1 MQTTY
6 LKHFV
11 DVAEKG
17 SIGAAAAAD
26 FISPQGMSRSISVLE
41 SELGCTLFSK
51 KPNGMALTRFGEALL
66 DDAKEILALEQ
77 EMKARVARIQSSD
90 LENGTS
96 DLLLLYLNNIAF
108 DAALFSPLT
117 DSIEEA
123 FASARFFQCDNEKI
137 ADSLLAADEA
147 QQDALALGLLCLF
160 STDTK
165 RNSELLER
173 LYARGFA
180 FQPYLESYDEVMVP
194 ADSDLAS
201 KTSLSK
207 SDILSYPL
215 IVSGGDIQRV
225 CEKVFGKASIYMV
238 TADSLFRYQV
248 VQKGQA
254 ITVVPAFH
262 HIVDSGAQGT
272 VVVPMKEPYYL
283 EVGFVAKREVMESP
297 VVKRLFAKLNAYYS
311 KFASSPYI
319 SLVPSEIT
327 SVSAEEARFASTMD
341 SLCKRFCGKY
351 KLSQREG
358 EILVP
363 LLAGKTARPIAE
375 ELSVGTA
382 TVKSH
387 IYSIY
392 KKAGVHSQKDLM
404 SLFRE
409 MEA

>member
-77 EMKARVARIQSSD
+77 EMKARVARIH
-90 LENGTS
+90 
-96 DLLLLYLNNIAF
+96 
-108 DAALFSPLT
+108 AALFSPLT

-123 FASARFFQCDNEKI
+123 FASARFFQCDNEEI

-160 STDTK
+160 STDTE

-327 SVSAEEARFASTMD
+327 SVSAEEARSASTMD

-404 SLFRE
+404 TLFRE
-409 MEA
+409 MEV

>member
-90 LENGTS
+90 LENGGS
-96 DLLLLYLNNIAF
+96 DLLLYLNNIAF

-123 FASARFFQCDNEKI
+123 FTNARFFQCDNDEI
-137 ADSLLAADEA
+137 VDSLLAVDES
-147 QQDALALGLLCLF
+147 QRDVLTLGLLCLF
-160 STDTK
+160 STDTE

-173 LYARGFA
+173 LYAKGFV

-194 ADSDLAS
+194 ANSDLAN
-201 KTSLSK
+201 KPSLSK

-215 IVSGGDIQRV
+215 VVSGGDIQRV

-283 EVGFVAKREVMESP
+283 EVGFVAKRNVMESP
-297 VVKRLFAKLNAYYS
+297 VVKGLFAQLNAYYS

-319 SLVPSEIT
+319 SLVPSEIA
-327 SVSAEEARFASTMD
+327 SVSVEDARSASSMD
-341 SLCKRFCGKY
+341 SLYKRFCGKY

>member
-1 MQTTY
+1 
-6 LKHFV
+6 
-11 DVAEKG
+11 
-17 SIGAAAAAD
+17 
-26 FISPQGMSRSISVLE
+26 
-41 SELGCTLFSK
+41 
-51 KPNGMALTRFGEALL
+51 
-66 DDAKEILALEQ
+66 
-77 EMKARVARIQSSD
+77 
-90 LENGTS
+90 
-96 DLLLLYLNNIAF
+96 
-108 DAALFSPLT
+108 
-117 DSIEEA
+117 
-123 FASARFFQCDNEKI
+123 
-137 ADSLLAADEA
+137 
-147 QQDALALGLLCLF
+147 
-160 STDTK
+160 
-165 RNSELLER
+165 
-173 LYARGFA
+173 
-180 FQPYLESYDEVMVP
+180 MVP

-311 KFASSPYI
+311 KFTSSPYI

-327 SVSAEEARFASTMD
+327 SVSTEEARSASTMD

-409 MEA
+409 MEV

>member
-1 MQTTY
+1 M
-6 LKHFV
+6 
-11 DVAEKG
+11 
-17 SIGAAAAAD
+17 
-26 FISPQGMSRSISVLE
+26 
-41 SELGCTLFSK
+41 
-51 KPNGMALTRFGEALL
+51 
-66 DDAKEILALEQ
+66 
-77 EMKARVARIQSSD
+77 
-90 LENGTS
+90 
-96 DLLLLYLNNIAF
+96 
-108 DAALFSPLT
+108 
-117 DSIEEA
+117 
-123 FASARFFQCDNEKI
+123 
-137 ADSLLAADEA
+137 
-147 QQDALALGLLCLF
+147 
-160 STDTK
+160 
-165 RNSELLER
+165 
-173 LYARGFA
+173 
-180 FQPYLESYDEVMVP
+180 
-194 ADSDLAS
+194 
-201 KTSLSK
+201 
-207 SDILSYPL
+207 
-215 IVSGGDIQRV
+215 

-283 EVGFVAKREVMESP
+283 EVGFVAKRNVMESP
-297 VVKRLFAKLNAYYS
+297 VVKGLFAKLNAYYS

-319 SLVPSEIT
+319 SLVPSEIA
-327 SVSAEEARFASTMD
+327 SVSVEEARSASTMD

-351 KLSQREG
+351 RLSQREG

-404 SLFRE
+404 TLFRE

>member
-1 MQTTY
+1 M
-6 LKHFV
+6 
-11 DVAEKG
+11 
-17 SIGAAAAAD
+17 
-26 FISPQGMSRSISVLE
+26 
-41 SELGCTLFSK
+41 
-51 KPNGMALTRFGEALL
+51 
-66 DDAKEILALEQ
+66 
-77 EMKARVARIQSSD
+77 
-90 LENGTS
+90 
-96 DLLLLYLNNIAF
+96 
-108 DAALFSPLT
+108 T

-123 FASARFFQCDNEKI
+123 FASARFFQCDNEEI

-160 STDTK
+160 STDTE

-194 ADSDLAS
+194 AGSDLAS

-327 SVSAEEARFASTMD
+327 SVSAEEARSSSTMD

-404 SLFRE
+404 TLFRE
-409 MEA
+409 MEV

>member
-1 MQTTY
+1 M
-6 LKHFV
+6 
-11 DVAEKG
+11 
-17 SIGAAAAAD
+17 
-26 FISPQGMSRSISVLE
+26 
-41 SELGCTLFSK
+41 
-51 KPNGMALTRFGEALL
+51 
-66 DDAKEILALEQ
+66 
-77 EMKARVARIQSSD
+77 
-90 LENGTS
+90 
-96 DLLLLYLNNIAF
+96 
-108 DAALFSPLT
+108 
-117 DSIEEA
+117 
-123 FASARFFQCDNEKI
+123 
-137 ADSLLAADEA
+137 
-147 QQDALALGLLCLF
+147 LCLF
-160 STDTK
+160 STDTE

-194 ADSDLAS
+194 AGSDLAS

-272 VVVPMKEPYYL
+272 VVVPMKESYYL
-283 EVGFVAKREVMESP
+283 EVGFVAKREVMKSP

-327 SVSAEEARFASTMD
+327 SVSVEEARSASTMD

-392 KKAGVHSQKDLM
+392 KKTGVHSQKDLM
-404 SLFRE
+404 TLFRE
-409 MEA
+409 MEV

>member
-90 LENGTS
+90 LENGGS
-96 DLLLLYLNNIAF
+96 DLLLYLNNIAF

-123 FASARFFQCDNEKI
+123 FTNARFFQCDNDEI
-137 ADSLLAADEA
+137 VDSLLSADES
-147 QQDALALGLLCLF
+147 QRDVLTLGLLCLF
-160 STDTK
+160 STDTE

-173 LYARGFA
+173 LYSKGFV

-194 ADSDLAS
+194 ANSNLAG

-215 IVSGGDIQRV
+215 VVSGGDIQRV

-272 VVVPMKEPYYL
+272 VVVPMKDPYYL
-283 EVGFVAKREVMESP
+283 EVGFVAKRNVMDSP
-297 VVKRLFAKLNAYYS
+297 VVKGLFAQLNAYYS

-319 SLVPSEIT
+319 SLVPSEIA
-327 SVSAEEARFASTMD
+327 SVSVGEARSASTMD

-387 IYSIY
+387 IYNIY
-392 KKAGVHSQKDLM
+392 KKVGVHSQKDLM
-404 SLFRE
+404 TLFRE
-409 MEA
+409 MEV

>member
-1 MQTTY
+1 M
-6 LKHFV
+6 KRNHKSM
-11 DVAEKG
+11 A
-17 SIGAAAAAD
+17 GAA
-26 FISPQGMSRSISVLE
+26 
-41 SELGCTLFSK
+41 
-51 KPNGMALTRFGEALL
+51 LTAG
-66 DDAKEILALEQ
+66 
-77 EMKARVARIQSSD
+77 
-90 LENGTS
+90 
-96 DLLLLYLNNIAF
+96 
-108 DAALFSPLT
+108 LT
-117 DSIEEA
+117 
-123 FASARFFQCDNEKI
+123 
-137 ADSLLAADEA
+137 
-147 QQDALALGLLCLF
+147 ALALAGCTVGPVTLPDINIDLGFLKGIGIVTTSVADAEAAIRDVRECGVDPSELVEQGTLTVGLLPSNSAPLNATKQDGSRAGIDVEVAYAMADHVGLPVKFVTVSSAATSLDVDCDVVMGVPTSDAAS
-160 STDTK
+160 STDAVV
-165 RNSELLER
+165 LGD
-173 LYARGFA
+173 YAESAIAVFGRGKQGEFSA
-180 FQPYLESYDEVMVP
+180 
-194 ADSDLAS
+194 SDLAG

-215 IVSGGDIQRV
+215 VVSGGDIQRV

-272 VVVPMKEPYYL
+272 VIVPMKEPYYL
-283 EVGFVAKREVMESP
+283 EVGFVAKRDVMESP
-297 VVKRLFAKLNAYYS
+297 VVKRLFAQLNAYYS

-327 SVSAEEARFASTMD
+327 SVSAEEARSASTMD

>member
-66 DDAKEILALEQ
+66 DDAKEILSLER
-77 EMKARVARIQSSD
+77 EMKARVARIQSND
-90 LENGTS
+90 LENGGS
-96 DLLLLYLNNIAF
+96 DLLLYLNNIAF

-123 FASARFFQCDNEKI
+123 FTNARFFQCDNDEI
-137 ADSLLAADEA
+137 VDSLLSADES
-147 QQDALALGLLCLF
+147 QRDVLTLGLLCLF
-160 STDTK
+160 SPDTE

-173 LYARGFA
+173 LYSKGFV

-194 ADSDLAS
+194 ANSNLAG

-215 IVSGGDIQRV
+215 VVSGGDIQRV

-272 VVVPMKEPYYL
+272 AVVPMKDPYYL
-283 EVGFVAKREVMESP
+283 EVGFVAKRNVMDSP
-297 VVKRLFAKLNAYYS
+297 VVKGLFAQLNAYYS

-319 SLVPSEIT
+319 SLVPSEIA
-327 SVSAEEARFASTMD
+327 SVSVGEARSASTMD

-387 IYSIY
+387 IYNIY

-404 SLFRE
+404 TLFRE
-409 MEA
+409 MEV